1 MKRATLLETPVTF
14 HFSDHESYRN
24 KWSRYA
30 ESSGGFS
37 SSFIDYRPRPQV
49 DFEATNQI
57 DNLTSVSK
65 RTDSNW
71 SSRKERSFPRSHSP
85 FFLEKQRKQQACEL
99 CFAINRVRSLLIYR
113 RFSDKSACVFRSS
126 VTWFSYTT
134 CPPDRMQWRL
144 WNFPR
149 HSGNVLIPIG
159 NFGQCVPFGVA
170 RMFNVSYI
178 ANSKVSIVSIYG
190 LAGCRKME
198 YIDFSYRLW

>member
-1 MKRATLLETPVTF
+1 MITVRRIEWRFFLLFHRLPASSAGWFRGNQSNRQLNFCLKAHRLELIVEKRAKLSSVALSFFSGKTTETTSLWALF
-14 HFSDHESYRN
+14 RDQ
-24 KWSRYA
+24 
-30 ESSGGFS
+30 SSAIS
-37 SSFIDYRPRPQV
+37 V
-49 DFEATNQI
+49 D
-57 DNLTSVSK
+57 L
-65 RTDSNW
+65 
-71 SSRKERSFPRSHSP
+71 SP
-85 FFLEKQRKQQACEL
+85 
-99 CFAINRVRSLLIYR
+99 
-113 RFSDKSACVFRSS
+113 FSDKSACVFRSS
-126 VTWFSYTT
+126 VTWFSYTM